1 MNDKWQ
7 TFFIFAPKKTSI
19 CMLTRSIFRALC
31 ALLVGFL
38 LVSNPTDMTVLIVQI
53 IGGLFALSGL
63 VAVIG
68 FFISRGQTRRA
79 ALRAAELGEEAP
91 RPSRLAPMFPVVGVG
106 SLAFGVFLLCF
117 PRQFVGYLLYVLGGL
132 LVLIGVWQIYLL
144 INSRKFAPLSWSLF
158 ILPVLNI
165 IAGIVVI
172 CFPNQTAT
180 LLFTILGVGY
190 ILYGVSEFFFG
201 VRFFRLRRQFEAEE
215 ERRQQEMAREIEAR
229 EIEAE
234 DVTLEND
241 AIVVDGAVE
250 ADMRM
255 AEEASTEKDA
265 DESPEES

>member
-1 MNDKWQ
+1 
-7 TFFIFAPKKTSI
+7 
-19 CMLTRSIFRALC
+19 MLTRSIFRALC

-68 FFISRGQTRRA
+68 YFINRGQNRRA

-91 RPSRLAPMFPVVGVG
+91 RTSRLATMFPVVGVG

-117 PRQFVGYLLYVLGGL
+117 PRQFVNYLLYVLGGL

-158 ILPVLNI
+158 VLPVLNI
-165 IAGIVVI
+165 VAGVVVI

-201 VRFFRLRRQFEAEE
+201 VRFYRFRRQFEAEV
-215 ERRQQEMAREIEAR
+215 RRQQEMAEAEAR

-234 DVTLEND
+234 EVTEDD
-241 AIVVDGAVE
+241 AVVVAETVAE
-250 ADMRM
+250 TA
-255 AEEASTEKDA
+255 AEEVAEETATEEGA
-265 DESPEES
+265 DKTPTEA